1 MSTWATSLAD
11 RQVATIMITTI
22 TTIIIILI
30 IMFKMSTWV
39 TSLADRPAC
48 LSRGVERSG
57 ETGAAG
63 PT

>member
-22 TTIIIILI
+22 ITTTII
-30 IMFKMSTWV
+30 IMFKMATWA

>member
-1 MSTWATSLAD
+1 MFTWATSLAD
-11 RQVATIMITTI
+11 RQVATIMII
-22 TTIIIILI
+22 TIIILI
-30 IMFKMSTWV
+30 ILFKMSTWA